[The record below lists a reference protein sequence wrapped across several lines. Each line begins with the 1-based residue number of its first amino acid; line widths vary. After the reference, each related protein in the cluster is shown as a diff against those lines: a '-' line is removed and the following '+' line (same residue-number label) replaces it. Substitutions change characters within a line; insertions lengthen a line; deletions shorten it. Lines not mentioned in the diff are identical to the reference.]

1 MEKSKVR
8 IEFRMGERLGWSH
21 PEPMSIEEFIEEG
34 ETLRS
39 LLNRLVGRI
48 SHFQEAVFNPQ
59 TQSLSSEVA
68 IVINEHIQNLVQG
81 LETKLQD
88 GDRLLFLPILAGG

>member
-1 MEKSKVR
+1 MDQSKVR
-8 IEFRMGERLGWSH
+8 IEFRMGERLGWNR
-21 PEPMSIEEFIEEG
+21 PEPMTIEESIEEG
-34 ETLRS
+34 ETLRC

-68 IVINEHIQNLVQG
+68 IVINDHIQDLLQG

-88 GDRLLFLPILAGG
+88 GDRILFLPILAGG

>member
-1 MEKSKVR
+1 MERAKVR

-21 PEPMSIEEFIEEG
+21 PEPMRIEESIGEG

-39 LLNRLVGRI
+39 LLNRLGGRI
-48 SHFQEAVFNPQ
+48 SHFHEAVFNPQ

-68 IVINEHIQNLVQG
+68 IVINDHIQNIAQG